1 MGNNKKK
8 NFATRFLICSFIGL
22 LVFSIIIFSLLG
34 VYMSR
39 KSKNTVYEIG
49 NIYMSGMNEQMSRHF
64 ETVIKLRFDQ
74 VSGIVS
80 VVSTDSNDRANL
92 YEELIYRTQVRGF
105 DYLALCSAEG
115 NFQTLYGQAI
125 RPLNPEPFVEAL
137 SKGEQRVAVG
147 IDSAGNEVVLFGVDA
162 DYPMHNGDKSTG
174 LIAAVPLEYITD
186 FLSLEDED
194 SLMYYHIISRTAV
207 L

>member
-1 MGNNKKK
+1 MRNSKTKDST
-8 NFATRFLICSFIGL
+8 TRFLIYSFIGL
-22 LVFSIIIFSLLG
+22 LIFSIIIFSLLG

-49 NIYMSGMNEQMSRHF
+49 NIYMYVMNEQMSRHF
-64 ETVIKLRFDQ
+64 ETVIKLRFNQ

-80 VVSTDSNDRANL
+80 VVSTDNSDKTNL

-115 NFQTLYGQAI
+115 NFQTLYGRAI
-125 RPLNPEPFVEAL
+125 RPLNPAPFVEAL

-147 IDSAGNEVVLFGVDA
+147 IDSAGNEVVLLGVDA

-186 FLSLEDED
+186 FLP
-194 SLMYYHIISRTAV
+194 
-207 L
+207 